1 MAVVRL
7 TGVDQLN
14 DLAAQN
20 AFTVV
25 FVHRKGCWPCTM
37 MHPVFEH
44 VVADRK
50 RFGGIGFGTVDASSG
65 LEGCH
70 LILEEY
76 NINGFPHLLLFREVE
91 LFSEVSGYVD
101 LKLLEDIL
109 SFSVNFN
116 SRSFNAQFTLSV
128 PAGEPASEP
137 EPDTCNNSEN
147 QGTSVIQ
154 VHEGW
159 RDPDSVDQLLNYND
173 TTILVFCSSD
183 APYVSHLPSYFC
195 RHEALLRK
203 HNAVIHIIKI
213 IGPFNDEAES
223 YFQHKLLKYKPFAKM
238 LRSNFLLSQHSFR
251 LDANMGFG
259 EWLTTGLEASKVI
272 DTAPEVHEP
281 ALTDIYDMKEFRKQT
296 AALFKPVVVLLYD
309 NSAAS
314 KAMYWIFWAASA
326 DSEFKSY
333 SFFALNYIETKD
345 AETKLDLHQGTVV
358 AVYRRSAAIAEKRFL
373 MPFNDLKEFLLRA
386 LVKSPSPHPSRVSV
400 TQDDSFLSA
409 IYRPFSRPGSVLS
422 SHSQGSR
429 LSAPKLHRSRST
441 SSLRGKPNQCRGN
454 YQPREERGF
463 FQRLVASTDFFQDP
477 EYNCVVPA
485 EVAREGIQ
493 LGRANE
499 GGSYFGIT
507 LRPQT
512 FETHLKLSFAVQFG
526 PDRTE
531 KARFVSS
538 YLSFTFGYNDANGRE
553 HSLKIKDIFPKD
565 YKGDPTV
572 VHTDNSLGGGMALSI
587 GAGAVAS
594 ITTEGKGSRDTHF
607 SRVTAPRV
615 RGSGQYSDTAT
626 WTFEEDDG
634 EAGRHGLDSEYV
646 LEATLGGASIVLQ
659 DIWLRFWGKA
669 VLVLGGGHKPGSKQT
684 LQIGSRENPFRR
696 VLDLSRHVC
705 YVLEDEEGSR
715 SIVSAP

>member
-14 DLAAQN
+14 DLVAQN
-20 AFTVV
+20 TFTVV

-44 VVADRK
+44 VVADKK
-50 RFGGIGFGTVDASSG
+50 RFGGIAFGTVDGSSG

-76 NINGFPHLLLFREVE
+76 NILGLPHLLLFRQDE

-101 LKLLEDIL
+101 LKVLEDIL

-116 SRSFNAQFTLSV
+116 PTSFNAQFMLSV
-128 PAGEPASEP
+128 PVGEPAP
-137 EPDTCNNSEN
+137 EPDPDPCNNSEN

-159 RDPDSVDQLLNYND
+159 RDPNSVDQLLNHND
-173 TTILVFCSSD
+173 TILVFCSSD
-183 APYVSHLPSYFC
+183 APYVSHLPDYFS

-203 HNAVIHIIKI
+203 HNAVIRIVKV
-213 IGPFNDEAES
+213 IGPFTDENVQAES

-238 LRSNFLLSQHSFR
+238 LRSNFLLSQYSFR
-251 LDANMGFG
+251 LDANMEFG
-259 EWLTTGLEASKVI
+259 EWLRTGLEASRVI
-272 DTAPEVHEP
+272 DTVPEVHEP
-281 ALTDIYDMKEFRKQT
+281 ALTDLSDMKEFRKQ
-296 AALFKPVVVLLYD
+296 
-309 NSAAS
+309 
-314 KAMYWIFWAASA
+314 
-326 DSEFKSY
+326 
-333 SFFALNYIETKD
+333 D
-345 AETKLDLHQGTVV
+345 AETKLSLHQGIVV
-358 AVYRRSAAIAEKRFL
+358 AVYRRSSAIAEKRSL
-373 MPFNDLKEFLLRA
+373 MPFGDLKEFLLRT
-386 LVKSPSPHPSRVSV
+386 LVKSSSPHPSRVSV

-422 SHSQGSR
+422 FHSQGSR
-429 LSAPKLHRSRST
+429 SSAPKLHRSRST
-441 SSLRGKPNQCRGN
+441 SSLRGKPIQCRGN
-454 YQPREERGF
+454 YEPREERGF
-463 FQRLVASTDFFQDP
+463 FQRILSSTDLFQDP

-485 EVAREGIQ
+485 EAAREGIQ

-512 FETHLKLSFAVQFG
+512 FESHLKLSFAVQFG

-531 KARFVSS
+531 KARFVSA

-565 YKGDPTV
+565 HKGDSTV
-572 VHTDNSLGGGMALSI
+572 VHTENSLGGGMALSI

-594 ITTEGKGSRDTHF
+594 IITEGKGSRDTHF

-659 DIWLRFWGKA
+659 DIWLKFWGKA
-669 VLVLGGGHKPGSKQT
+669 VLVLGGGHKPGDKQA
-684 LQIGSRENPFRR
+684 LQIGCQGEPIYERR
-696 VLDLSRHVC
+696 SLISVGMCVMLLKTRRGA
-705 YVLEDEEGSR
+705 E
-715 SIVSAP
+715 VSLVHLNFSNSTS